1 MFLQDPMKNE
11 SWDVY
16 GAVHVYIM
24 FLDIDDLLT
33 ILSIQIHRVYYILKH
48 GYVIQVSI
56 IQPFFDL
63 YSGNRLAS
71 ILFCPLNYTNS
82 WIVWRSSQY
91 WMCNVYRY
99 TIHSNHKCQYWCP
112 TYVFPGWYVVRWSWI
127 PVVYPARRCD
137 FWWDS
142 TRSML
147 GEFDVPKH
155 EVTRPSKLSKDARS
169 SKVAWKGTRGARH
182 LMPMHGLCQLV
193 YSTWKFAP
201 NVSPNTCLNER
212 LIARFQPL
220 EGVDTQSM
228 IVATNKT
235 ISITLVH
242 NLLST
247 IAYVYIYMA

>member
-1 MFLQDPMKNE
+1 M
-11 SWDVY
+11 
-16 GAVHVYIM
+16 
-24 FLDIDDLLT
+24 
-33 ILSIQIHRVYYILKH
+33 
-48 GYVIQVSI
+48 
-56 IQPFFDL
+56 
-63 YSGNRLAS
+63 
-71 ILFCPLNYTNS
+71 
-82 WIVWRSSQY
+82 WRSSQY
-91 WMCNVYRY
+91 WLCNVYRY

-201 NVSPNTCLNER
+201 NVSPNMCLNER
-212 LIARFQPL
+212 LIAPFQPL

-235 ISITLVH
+235 ISIILVH
-242 NLLST
+242 NILST
-247 IAYVYIYMA
+247 IAYAYIYIYGLRRHVHTSLACHSSRFPHHHLWWGRLGTSPIYYYKKYMITYVHVPMYLVKSIFV